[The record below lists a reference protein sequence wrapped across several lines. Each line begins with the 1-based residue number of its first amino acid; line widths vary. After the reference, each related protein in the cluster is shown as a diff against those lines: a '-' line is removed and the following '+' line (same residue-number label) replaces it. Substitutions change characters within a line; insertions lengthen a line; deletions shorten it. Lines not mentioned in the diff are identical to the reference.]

1 MVLTFNLND
10 VIANW
15 ETSIWCEIPKT
26 QKVSTWFP
34 LLLKLWNY
42 GVGGVAHGKTG
53 QFSYGVRAC
62 VCVRGLGE
70 SRFWFFRPHWCLSH
84 IKHTS
89 RLLRALIFL
98 WCLFHCPLIVESD
111 FANAGQWASN
121 RSHVT
126 EVDCHIN
133 KIHNNYES
141 KSGVSLYFKKQVFQ
155 Q

>member
-15 ETSIWCEIPKT
+15 ETSIWGEIPKK

-62 VCVRGLGE
+62 VCEGTRGVTILVFQAPLVSE
-70 SRFWFFRPHWCLSH
+70 SYKAY
-84 IKHTS
+84 IK
-89 RLLRALIFL
+89 AI
-98 WCLFHCPLIVESD
+98 LFHCPLIVESN